1 MATASSANSFP
12 AISSP
17 TAGTSSWY
25 CRCRRPGPDPDGLP
39 PESDGAAVSAGP
51 FPAGSR
57 GLLGAVLT
65 GEGRSGVAFPRD
77 IGSPIL
83 TKPFTRWSNS
93 PNCQVTG
100 RKVRSWNVI
109 VLFSHCP
116 TPPDAFMIRRKL
128 PRHKDAIYDR
138 QKTIRLRPCEPESYC
153 LPLRMSLSVF

>member
-1 MATASSANSFP
+1 M
-12 AISSP
+12 SP
-17 TAGTSSWY
+17 WRHRSG
-25 CRCRRPGPDPDGLP
+25 RRRPGPDPDGLP
-39 PESDGAAVSAGP
+39 PESDGAAVSASP
-51 FPAGSR
+51 LPAGSR
-57 GLLGAVLT
+57 GLPGAVLK

-83 TKPFTRWSNS
+83 TKHFTRWSNS

-128 PRHKDAIYDR
+128 PRHKDAIYYR
-138 QKTIRLRPCEPESYC
+138 
-153 LPLRMSLSVF
+153 